1 MIYLKWCGAA
11 LVMIS
16 ALFFGREYSTY
27 AERRADEGESFIRL
41 LAHIEKMIDS
51 YLLPHGELFLGFSD
65 ERLEKCGF
73 LGKLREGSGLSVAFS
88 SASDKLLICESIKT
102 RLAEYFS
109 GFGKGYKEAELSRL
123 RECRTDVEKML
134 SNERAELEKNV
145 KVTRALLLGG
155 AAGIM
160 IMII

>member
-1 MIYLKWCGAA
+1 ML
-11 LVMIS
+11 IS
-16 ALFFGREYSTY
+16 ALFFGKEYSAY
-27 AERRADEGESFIRL
+27 AERRAGEGESFIRL

-51 YLLPHGELFLGFSD
+51 YLLPHGELFLGFSN
-65 ERLEKCGF
+65 EWLEKCGF
-73 LGKLREGSGLSVAFS
+73 LAKLREGSGLSSAFS
-88 SASDKLLICESIKT
+88 SARDRLAISEPIKA

-109 GFGKGYKEAELSRL
+109 GFGKVYKEAELSRL

-134 SNERAELEKNV
+134 SLERAELEKSV

>member
-1 MIYLKWCGAA
+1 MVYLKWCGAA
-11 LVMIS
+11 LVLVFV
-16 ALFFGREYSTY
+16 LFLSREYSSY
-27 AERRADEGESFIRL
+27 AERRAREGESFIRL

-65 ERLEKCGF
+65 DWLEKSGF
-73 LGKLREGSGLSVAFS
+73 LGKLREGSGLSHAFS
-88 SASDKLLICESIKT
+88 SASDRLAVSEPIKA

-109 GFGKGYKEAELSRL
+109 GFGKGYKEAELLRL

-134 SNERAELEKNV
+134 SAERTELEKNV

-155 AAGIM
+155 AAGIV
-160 IMII
+160 ILII